1 MLNDFLEAYVSLFP
15 AEAGGRGGVIAPRD
29 GSYRPFARIVDVPEP
44 LLRIRFIEGPPRL
57 SAGDVA
63 RVVAELESSVDL
75 HPGTELELVE
85 HAGRVVGLMTVLR
98 MWRGE
103 VAV

>member
-15 AEAGGRGGVIAPRD
+15 ADAGGRGGVIAPRD
-29 GSYRPFARIVDVPEP
+29 GSYRPFARLVDYPEP

-57 SAGDVA
+57 AAGDVA
-63 RVVAELESSVDL
+63 RVVAELESSVEL
-75 HPGTELELVE
+75 VPGTELELVE
-85 HAGRVVGLMTVLR
+85 HAGRVVGLITVVR